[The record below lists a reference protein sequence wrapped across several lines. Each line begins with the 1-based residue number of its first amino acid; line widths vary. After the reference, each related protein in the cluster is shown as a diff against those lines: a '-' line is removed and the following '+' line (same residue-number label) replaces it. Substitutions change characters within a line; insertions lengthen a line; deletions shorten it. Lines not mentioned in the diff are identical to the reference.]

1 MWLLSASNV
10 ASATEE
16 QISTQS
22 APPGANATAPGISA
36 PEVGLAPA
44 LLRLEGGA
52 HSRGRPPW
60 VAALS
65 TPAGSPLSET
75 PPFMGIFRL
84 QDRPS

>member
-1 MWLLSASNV
+1 MGFLELRRHCGVSHEVRWG
-10 ASATEE
+10 
-16 QISTQS
+16 TQ
-22 APPGANATAPGISA
+22 GPGISA

-75 PPFMGIFRL
+75 LPFMGIFRL